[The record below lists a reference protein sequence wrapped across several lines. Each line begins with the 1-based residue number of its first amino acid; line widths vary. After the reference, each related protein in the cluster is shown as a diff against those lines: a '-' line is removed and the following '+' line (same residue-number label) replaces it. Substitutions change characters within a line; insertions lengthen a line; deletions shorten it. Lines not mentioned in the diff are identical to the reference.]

1 MTRAGTTLTIAA
13 IGLWSMGVFGQG
25 RNFDGSWVVDTEK
38 TAAANAA
45 VFGAGGG
52 GGGGMRSG
60 GGGAVG
66 GAVVS
71 GGGGGRGGGGGGG
84 SAVGGGAVARS
95 GGGGGGR
102 GGAAAPTVISLEGA
116 TFTVGAGENRIA
128 YKLDGS
134 ATTIERPNGTVTA
147 KASWVGDKLTIQ
159 SVTDTANGQVTS
171 TTVWYLEGESLV
183 RETSAPGPDG
193 QTTTRKTYF
202 KRG

>member
-1 MTRAGTTLTIAA
+1 MTRAGTTLTVAA
-13 IGLWSMGVFGQG
+13 IALWSVGVFGQG
-25 RNFDGSWVVDTEK
+25 RNFDGTWVVDAEK

-45 VFGAGGG
+45 NVAIFGAGGG

-71 GGGGGRGGGGGGG
+71 GGGGGRGGGGGGV
-84 SAVGGGAVARS
+84 SGGAVARS

-102 GGAAAPTVISLEGA
+102 GGAAPTVISLEGA
-116 TFTVGAGENRIA
+116 TFIVGTGENRIA

-134 ATTIERPNGTVTA
+134 ATSIERPNGTVTA

-159 SVTDTANGQVTS
+159 SVTDTANGQMTS